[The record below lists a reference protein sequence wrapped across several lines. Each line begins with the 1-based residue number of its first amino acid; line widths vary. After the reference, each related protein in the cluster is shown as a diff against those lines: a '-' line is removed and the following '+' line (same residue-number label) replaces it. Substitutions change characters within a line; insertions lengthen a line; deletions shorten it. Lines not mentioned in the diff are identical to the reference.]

1 MALDLQENNT
11 IIMPKGDYIM
21 KNAISVITGKTRT
34 DKDYPWWIGMT
45 MRFYTITPEWGAVF
59 RYVKD
64 NQGNEEWGGMHT
76 SPVMD
81 VKISNDE
88 KHVEIETVNTIYK
101 FEKVKED

>member
-1 MALDLQENNT
+1 MQTDM

-21 KNAISVITGKTRT
+21 KDAVSVVSGKTRT

-45 MRFYTITPEWGAVF
+45 IRFTHITPKWGAVF

-76 SPVMD
+76 SPVMN
-81 VKISNDE
+81 VKISDDE
-88 KHVEIETVNTIYK
+88 KHVEIETMNTIFK
-101 FEKVKED
+101 FEKVKEG